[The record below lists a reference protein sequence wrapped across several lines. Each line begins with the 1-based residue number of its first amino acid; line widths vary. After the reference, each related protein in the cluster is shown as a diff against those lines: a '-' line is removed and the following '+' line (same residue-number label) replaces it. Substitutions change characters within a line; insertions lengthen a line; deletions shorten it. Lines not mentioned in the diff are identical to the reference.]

1 MQKGGGE
8 RFEGPA
14 RGSSYRV
21 QKAAGE
27 GGEGR
32 EGRGGSALPANF
44 HLNGVDVI
52 HVCLELEKL

>member
-21 QKAAGE
+21 QKAAG
-27 GGEGR
+27 GGG

>member
-1 MQKGGGE
+1 MGSGSK
-8 RFEGPA
+8 A
-14 RGSSYRV
+14 RH
-21 QKAAGE
+21 AALRTVCKRRRGE
-27 GGEGR
+27 GG